1 MTTRLTV
8 LTLLILVPV
17 ASYAQATN
25 PAETLRARKQYRNT
39 LAVFKEP
46 QIFPALSKAEIYR
59 VFIVPTF
66 RHPISIR
73 IERTRTGYVLFAKA
87 LSGQGGYKWGRLNRR
102 TQRRLTQ
109 TEWRGLVDLLTA
121 ASFWTL
127 PSNDEESKPDEKG
140 AVTVC
145 LDGTS
150 WYLEGVKGRTYQAV
164 DRYCPASKNFKAIGL
179 YMLNLSGLRIP
190 ESDVL

>member
-1 MTTRLTV
+1 MRTRITF
-8 LTLLILVPV
+8 LTLLLLVPTF
-17 ASYAQATN
+17 AYTQATN
-25 PAETLRARKQYRNT
+25 PAEALRAQKRYRNT
-39 LAVFKEP
+39 LTIFKER
-46 QIFPALSKAEIYR
+46 QIFPAPSNSEVYR

-73 IERTRTGYVLFAKA
+73 IEKTRAGYFLFAKG
-87 LSGQGGYKWGRLNRR
+87 LSGQGGYEWGRLNRR
-102 TQRRLTQ
+102 TQRRLNQ
-109 TEWRGLVDLLTA
+109 TEWQGLVDVLDA

-127 PSNDEESKPDEKG
+127 PSNDEEPKPDEKG

-150 WYLEGVKGRTYQAV
+150 WYLEGAKGRAYQAV
-164 DRYCPASKNFKAIGL
+164 DRYCPASKNFKAVGL
-179 YMLNLSGLRIP
+179 YMLKLSRLGIP